1 VSTDLKIVRNIG
13 IMAHVDA
20 GKTTLTERMLYYSG
34 KTHKIGEVHD
44 GAATMDW
51 MEQEQERGITITS
64 AATTFYWN
72 DHRVNLIDTPGHVD
86 FTMEVERSL
95 RVLDGAVAVF
105 CAVAGVEPQSE
116 TVWRQAT
123 KYNVPRIAFINKMD
137 RIGADFYAAVK
148 SMEDRLDAKPL
159 PIALPIGAGE
169 DFKGIIDLITMK
181 AIQYNEDSKG
191 AEFEQIDIPSDLVSE
206 ADKWRNFLVEEVATY
221 DDALMEKYL
230 NEEEI
235 SPEEI
240 KDALKKGCL
249 ESAFVP
255 TLCGSAFKNKGV
267 QRVLDAVIDFL
278 PSPTD
283 IGNTEGT
290 LVDNSDEI
298 VSIKNSE
305 TEPFTALAFKIAT
318 DQFVGKLTYIRVYSG
333 SLKKGSFCI
342 NSNTGNKERIS
353 RILQMHANKR
363 EELEEVKAGEIVA
376 VIGLKDTKTG
386 HTLSEKGDVIL
397 ESMEFPEPVVSVSI
411 EPVSKNDQDQLAKG
425 LNKLTEEDPTFKVK
439 VDNETAQTLISGMG
453 EVHLEI
459 IIDRLKREFNVNAN
473 VGKPQV
479 SFREAIQKSV
489 EKIDEKF
496 VRQSGGRGQYGH
508 VVINVRPTEQGSG
521 YNFINKIVGGVI
533 PKEYIPAVDQGIKEA
548 LKNGVLYGYPIPD
561 VEVELVFGSY
571 HDVDS
576 SEIAFKVAGSRA
588 IITACKQANAVLME
602 PIMRV
607 EATTPENYMGD
618 VIGDINSRRGKVDS
632 MEQQGSNQNIK
643 ATVPLSEM
651 FGYATDLRSLSQG
664 RASFYMDFSHYDKV
678 PKQVEEKLM
687 KTRSSING
695 ASENE

>member
-1 VSTDLKIVRNIG
+1 MSSGLKIVRNIG

-34 KTHKIGEVHD
+34 KTHRIGEVHD

-51 MEQEQERGITITS
+51 MAQEQERGITITS

-72 DHRVNLIDTPGHVD
+72 ENRINLIDTPGHVD

-137 RIGADFYAAVK
+137 RVGADFHAAIK
-148 SMEDRLDAKPL
+148 SMKDRLNTKPL
-159 PIALPIGAGE
+159 PLVLPIGSGE
-169 DFKGIIDLITMK
+169 DFHGVIDLIRMK
-181 AIQYNEDSKG
+181 AIQYNESTQG
-191 AEFEQIDIPSDLVSE
+191 ADFEYIDIPADLVSE
-206 ADKWRNFLVEEVATY
+206 ANKYRNFLVEEVSTY
-221 DDALMEKYL
+221 DATLMEKYV
-230 NEEEI
+230 NEEKI
-235 SPEEI
+235 SSEEI
-240 KDALKKGCL
+240 VSALKQGCL
-249 ESAFVP
+249 ENAFVP

-267 QRVLDAVIDFL
+267 QRLLDAVVAFL
-278 PSPTD
+278 PSPFD
-283 IGNTEGT
+283 IDSTEAS
-290 LVDNSDEI
+290 LVDNPEEKI
-298 VSIKNSE
+298 NIKNSNDAS
-305 TEPFTALAFKIAT
+305 FTALAFKIAT
-318 DQFVGKLTYIRVYSG
+318 DPFVGRLTYLRVYSG

-342 NSNTGNKERIS
+342 NSNTGKKERIS

-363 EELEEVKAGEIVA
+363 EELQEVKAGEIVA
-376 VIGLKDTKTG
+376 VIGLKNTKTG

-411 EPVSKNDQDQLAKG
+411 EPVSKGDQDQLAKG
-425 LNKLTEEDPTFKVK
+425 MSKLSEEDPTFKVE
-439 VDNETAQTLISGMG
+439 VDKETAQTLISGMG

-473 VGKPQV
+473 IGKPQV

-496 VRQSGGRGQYGH
+496 IRQSGGRGQYGH
-508 VVINVRPTEQGSG
+508 VVINVKPTEQGSG
-521 YNFINKIVGGVI
+521 YTFVNKIVGGVI
-533 PKEYIPAVDQGIKEA
+533 PREYIPAVNKGIQEA
-548 LKNGVLYGYPIPD
+548 LQNGVLYGYPIPD
-561 VEVELVFGSY
+561 IEVELVFGSY

-588 IITACKQANAVLME
+588 IINACKQANPVLME
-602 PIMRV
+602 PIMKV
-607 EATTPENYMGD
+607 EATTPDDYMGD
-618 VIGDINSRRGKVDS
+618 VIGDINSRRGKVDTIG
-632 MEQQGSNQNIK
+632 QQGSNQQIK
-643 ATVPLSEM
+643 AVVPLSEM

-664 RASFYMDFSHYDKV
+664 RANFYMDFSHYAKV
-678 PKQVEEKLM
+678 PVQVEEKLM
-687 KTRSSING
+687 KTRVKNG
-695 ASENE
+695 VEE

>member
-1 VSTDLKIVRNIG
+1 MSAGLKIVRNIG

-34 KTHKIGEVHD
+34 KTHRIGEVHD

-51 MEQEQERGITITS
+51 MAQEQERGITITS

-72 DHRVNLIDTPGHVD
+72 ENRINLIDTPGHVD

-137 RIGADFYAAVK
+137 RVGADFHAAIK
-148 SMEDRLDAKPL
+148 SMKDRLNTKPL
-159 PIALPIGAGE
+159 PLVLPIGSGE
-169 DFKGIIDLITMK
+169 DFHGVIDLIRMK
-181 AIQYNEDSKG
+181 AIQYNESTQG
-191 AEFEQIDIPSDLVSE
+191 ADFEYIDIPADLVSE
-206 ADKWRNFLVEEVATY
+206 ANKYRNFLVEEVSTY
-221 DDALMEKYL
+221 DATLMEKYV
-230 NEEEI
+230 NEEKI
-235 SPEEI
+235 SSEEI
-240 KDALKKGCL
+240 VSALKQGCL
-249 ESAFVP
+249 ENAFVP

-267 QRVLDAVIDFL
+267 QRVLDAVVAFL
-278 PSPTD
+278 PSPFD
-283 IGNTEGT
+283 IDSTEAS
-290 LVDNSDEI
+290 LVDNPEEKI
-298 VSIKNSE
+298 NIKNSDDA
-305 TEPFTALAFKIAT
+305 PFTALAFKIAT
-318 DQFVGKLTYIRVYSG
+318 DPFVGRLTYLRVYSG

-342 NSNTGNKERIS
+342 NSNTGKKERIS

-363 EELEEVKAGEIVA
+363 EELQEVKAGEIVA
-376 VIGLKDTKTG
+376 VIGLKNTKTG

-411 EPVSKNDQDQLAKG
+411 EPVSKGDQDQLAKG
-425 LNKLTEEDPTFKVK
+425 MSKLSEEDPTFKVE
-439 VDNETAQTLISGMG
+439 VDKETAQTLISGMG

-473 VGKPQV
+473 IGKPQV

-496 VRQSGGRGQYGH
+496 IRQSGGRGQYGH
-508 VVINVRPTEQGSG
+508 VVINVKPGKQGSG
-521 YNFINKIVGGVI
+521 YKFVNKIVGGVI
-533 PKEYIPAVDQGIKEA
+533 PREYIPAVNKGIQEA
-548 LKNGVLYGYPIPD
+548 LQNGVLYGYPIPD
-561 VEVELVFGSY
+561 IEVELVFGSY

-588 IITACKQANAVLME
+588 IINACKQANPVLME
-602 PIMRV
+602 PIMKV
-607 EATTPENYMGD
+607 EATTPDDYMGD
-618 VIGDINSRRGKVDS
+618 VIGDINSRRGKVDTIG
-632 MEQQGSNQNIK
+632 QQGSNQQIK
-643 ATVPLSEM
+643 AVVPLSEM

-664 RASFYMDFSHYDKV
+664 RANFYMDFSHYAKV
-678 PKQVEEKLM
+678 PVQVEEKLM
-687 KTRSSING
+687 KTRVKNG
-695 ASENE
+695 VEE

>member
-1 VSTDLKIVRNIG
+1 MSAGLKIVRNIG

-34 KTHKIGEVHD
+34 KTHRIGEVHD

-51 MEQEQERGITITS
+51 MAQEQERGITITS

-72 DHRVNLIDTPGHVD
+72 ENRINLIDTPGHVD

-137 RIGADFYAAVK
+137 RVGADFHAAIK
-148 SMEDRLDAKPL
+148 SMKDRLNTKPL
-159 PIALPIGAGE
+159 PLVLPIGSGE
-169 DFKGIIDLITMK
+169 DFHGVIDLIRMK
-181 AIQYNEDSKG
+181 AIQYNESTQG
-191 AEFEQIDIPSDLVSE
+191 ADFEYIDIPADLVSE
-206 ADKWRNFLVEEVATY
+206 ANKYRNFLVEEVSTY
-221 DDALMEKYL
+221 DATLMEKYV
-230 NEEEI
+230 NEEKI
-235 SPEEI
+235 SSEEI
-240 KDALKKGCL
+240 VSALKQGCL
-249 ESAFVP
+249 ENAFVP

-267 QRVLDAVIDFL
+267 QRVLDAVVAFL
-278 PSPTD
+278 PSPFD
-283 IGNTEGT
+283 IDSTEAS
-290 LVDNSDEI
+290 LVDNPEEKI
-298 VSIKNSE
+298 NIKNSNDA
-305 TEPFTALAFKIAT
+305 PFTALAFKIAT
-318 DQFVGKLTYIRVYSG
+318 DPFVGRLTYLRVYSG

-342 NSNTGNKERIS
+342 NSNTGKKERIS

-363 EELEEVKAGEIVA
+363 EELQEVKAGEIVA
-376 VIGLKDTKTG
+376 VIGLKNTKTG

-411 EPVSKNDQDQLAKG
+411 EPVSKGDQDQLAKG
-425 LNKLTEEDPTFKVK
+425 MSKLSEEDPTFKVE
-439 VDNETAQTLISGMG
+439 VDKETAQTLISGMG

-473 VGKPQV
+473 IGKPQV

-496 VRQSGGRGQYGH
+496 IRQSGGRGQYGH
-508 VVINVRPTEQGSG
+508 VVINVKPTEQGSG
-521 YNFINKIVGGVI
+521 YTFVNKIVGGVI
-533 PKEYIPAVDQGIKEA
+533 PREYIPAVNKGIQEA
-548 LKNGVLYGYPIPD
+548 LQNGVLYGYPIPD
-561 VEVELVFGSY
+561 IEVELVFGSY

-588 IITACKQANAVLME
+588 IINACKQANPVLME
-602 PIMRV
+602 PIMKV
-607 EATTPENYMGD
+607 EATTPDNYMGD
-618 VIGDINSRRGKVDS
+618 VIGDINSRRGKVDTIG
-632 MEQQGSNQNIK
+632 QQGSNQQIK
-643 ATVPLSEM
+643 AVVPLSEM

-664 RASFYMDFSHYDKV
+664 RANFYMDFSHYAKV
-678 PKQVEEKLM
+678 PVQVEEKLM
-687 KTRSSING
+687 KTRVKNG
-695 ASENE
+695 VEE

>member
-1 VSTDLKIVRNIG
+1 MSTDLKIVRNIG

-51 MEQEQERGITITS
+51 MAQEQERGITITS

-72 DHRVNLIDTPGHVD
+72 DNRVNLIDTPGHVD

-123 KYNVPRIAFINKMD
+123 KYDVPRIAFINKMD

-169 DFKGIIDLITMK
+169 DFKGIIDLTTMK

-191 AEFEQIDIPSDLVSE
+191 AEFEHIDIPSDLASE

-221 DDALMEKYL
+221 DEGLMEKYV

-235 SPEEI
+235 SSEEI
-240 KDALKKGCL
+240 KNALKKGCL

-283 IGNTEGT
+283 IDSTEGS
-290 LVDNSDEI
+290 LVDNSDEK
-298 VSIKNSE
+298 VNIKNSE
-305 TEPFTALAFKIAT
+305 SEPFTALAFKIAT
-318 DQFVGKLTYIRVYSG
+318 DPFVGKLTYIRVYSG

-342 NSNTGNKERIS
+342 NSNTGKKERIS

-386 HTLSEKGDVIL
+386 HTLCEKGDLIL

-411 EPVSKNDQDQLAKG
+411 EPVSKSDQDQLAKG

-533 PKEYIPAVDQGIKEA
+533 PKEYIPAVDQGIQES

-588 IITACKQANAVLME
+588 IVTACKQANAVLME

-607 EATTPENYMGD
+607 EAATPDDYMGD
-618 VIGDINSRRGKVDS
+618 VIGDINSRRGKVDTID
-632 MEQQGSNQNIK
+632 QQGSNQNIK

-678 PKQVEEKLM
+678 PAQVEEKLM
-687 KTRSSING
+687 KTRSSNNG
-695 ASENE
+695 VGENE

>member
-1 VSTDLKIVRNIG
+1 MSSGLKIVRNIG

-34 KTHKIGEVHD
+34 KTHRIGEVHD

-51 MEQEQERGITITS
+51 MAQEQERGITITS

-72 DHRVNLIDTPGHVD
+72 ENRINLIDTPGHVD

-137 RIGADFYAAVK
+137 RVGADFHAAIK
-148 SMEDRLDAKPL
+148 SMKDRLNTKPL
-159 PIALPIGAGE
+159 PLVLPIGSGE
-169 DFKGIIDLITMK
+169 DFHGVIDLIRMK
-181 AIQYNEDSKG
+181 AIQYNESTQG
-191 AEFEQIDIPSDLVSE
+191 ADFEYIDIPADSVSE
-206 ADKWRNFLVEEVATY
+206 ADKWRNFLVEEVSTY
-221 DDALMEKYL
+221 DDTLMKKYV
-230 NEEEI
+230 NEEKI
-235 SPEEI
+235 SSEEI
-240 KDALKKGCL
+240 VSALKQGCL
-249 ESAFVP
+249 ENAFVP

-267 QRVLDAVIDFL
+267 QRVLDAVVAFL
-278 PSPTD
+278 PSPFD
-283 IGNTEGT
+283 IDSTEAS
-290 LVDNSDEI
+290 LVDNPEEKI
-298 VSIKNSE
+298 NIKNSDDA
-305 TEPFTALAFKIAT
+305 PFTALAFKIAT
-318 DQFVGKLTYIRVYSG
+318 DPFVGRLTYLRVYSG

-342 NSNTGNKERIS
+342 NSNTGKKERIS

-363 EELEEVKAGEIVA
+363 EELQEVKAGEIVA
-376 VIGLKDTKTG
+376 VIGLKNTNTG

-411 EPVSKNDQDQLAKG
+411 EPVSKGDQDQLAKG
-425 LNKLTEEDPTFKVK
+425 MSKLSEEDPTFKVE
-439 VDNETAQTLISGMG
+439 VDKETAQTLISGMG

-473 VGKPQV
+473 IGKPQV

-496 VRQSGGRGQYGH
+496 IRQSGGRGQYGH
-508 VVINVRPTEQGSG
+508 VVINVKPAEQGSG
-521 YNFINKIVGGVI
+521 YTFVNKIVGGVI
-533 PKEYIPAVDQGIKEA
+533 PREYIPAVDKGIQEA
-548 LKNGVLYGYPIPD
+548 LQNGVLYGYPIPD
-561 VEVELVFGSY
+561 IEVELVFGSY

-588 IITACKQANAVLME
+588 IINACKQANPVLME
-602 PIMRV
+602 PIMKV
-607 EATTPENYMGD
+607 EATTPDNYMGD
-618 VIGDINSRRGKVDS
+618 VIGDINSRRGKVDTIG
-632 MEQQGSNQNIK
+632 QQGSNQQIK
-643 ATVPLSEM
+643 AVVPLSEM

-664 RASFYMDFSHYDKV
+664 RANFYMDFSHYAKV
-678 PKQVEEKLM
+678 PVQVEEKLM
-687 KTRSSING
+687 KTRVKNG
-695 ASENE
+695 VEE

>member
-1 VSTDLKIVRNIG
+1 MSAGLKIVRNIG

-34 KTHKIGEVHD
+34 KTHRIGEVHD

-51 MEQEQERGITITS
+51 MAQEQERGITITS

-72 DHRVNLIDTPGHVD
+72 ENRINLIDTPGHVD

-137 RIGADFYAAVK
+137 RVGADFHAAIK
-148 SMEDRLDAKPL
+148 SMKDRLNTKPL
-159 PIALPIGAGE
+159 PLVLPIGSGE
-169 DFKGIIDLITMK
+169 DFHGVIDLIRMK
-181 AIQYNEDSKG
+181 AIQYNESTQG
-191 AEFEQIDIPSDLVSE
+191 ADFEYIDIPADLVSE
-206 ADKWRNFLVEEVATY
+206 ANKYRNFLVEEVSTY
-221 DDALMEKYL
+221 DATLMEKYV
-230 NEEEI
+230 NEEKI
-235 SPEEI
+235 SSEEI
-240 KDALKKGCL
+240 VSALKQGCL
-249 ESAFVP
+249 ENAFVP

-267 QRVLDAVIDFL
+267 QRLLDAVVAFL
-278 PSPTD
+278 PSPFD
-283 IGNTEGT
+283 IDSTEAS
-290 LVDNSDEI
+290 LVDNPEEKI
-298 VSIKNSE
+298 NIKNSDDA
-305 TEPFTALAFKIAT
+305 PFTALAFKIAT
-318 DQFVGKLTYIRVYSG
+318 DPFVGRLTYLRVYSG

-342 NSNTGNKERIS
+342 NSNTGKKERIS

-363 EELEEVKAGEIVA
+363 EELQEVKAGEIVA
-376 VIGLKDTKTG
+376 VIGLKNTKTG

-411 EPVSKNDQDQLAKG
+411 EPVSKGDQDQLAKG
-425 LNKLTEEDPTFKVK
+425 MSKLSEEDPTFKVE
-439 VDNETAQTLISGMG
+439 VDKETAQTLISGMG

-473 VGKPQV
+473 IGKPQV

-496 VRQSGGRGQYGH
+496 IRQSGGRGQYGH
-508 VVINVRPTEQGSG
+508 VVINVKPGKQGSG
-521 YNFINKIVGGVI
+521 YKFVNKIVGGVI
-533 PKEYIPAVDQGIKEA
+533 PREYIPAVNKGIQEA
-548 LKNGVLYGYPIPD
+548 LQNGVLYGYPIPD
-561 VEVELVFGSY
+561 IEVELVFGSY

-588 IITACKQANAVLME
+588 IINACKQANPVLME
-602 PIMRV
+602 PIMKV
-607 EATTPENYMGD
+607 EATTPDDYMGD
-618 VIGDINSRRGKVDS
+618 VIGDINSRRGKVDTIG
-632 MEQQGSNQNIK
+632 QQGSNQQIK
-643 ATVPLSEM
+643 AVVPLSEM

-664 RASFYMDFSHYDKV
+664 RANFYMDFSHYAKV
-678 PKQVEEKLM
+678 PVQVEEKLM
-687 KTRSSING
+687 KTRVKNG
-695 ASENE
+695 VEE